1 MNSITAAKNRRANPP
16 PPSNQNTFIN
26 KNLPSQENMENK
38 MPNAPPLTLPQII
51 QSVDIRLTNL
61 EKTVIELKTNGQ
73 KYNFPSQATANESS
87 DRSHEFKEMI
97 IDEFDKRYELLA
109 QEIIELKD
117 IVLKLQTFTM
127 DVNKMLLE
135 ERNHIIDELEKK
147 EQETRDSTFLTS
159 TNDDVK
165 N

>member
-26 KNLPSQENMENK
+26 KNLPSTQENVENK
-38 MPNAPPLTLPQII
+38 MSNTPPLTLPQII
-51 QSVDIRLTNL
+51 HSVDIRLTTL
-61 EKTVIELKTNGQ
+61 EKTVIDLKTNGQ
-73 KYNFPSQATANESS
+73 KYNFPSQDTENESS
-87 DRSHEFKEMI
+87 DNRSHEFKEMI

-147 EQETRDSTFLTS
+147 EQEKQNSPEC
-159 TNDDVK
+159 NEG
-165 N
+165 